1 MKHGKLGRVKHM
13 NSWRS
18 FVEDVKQFSALVR
31 LMLVCLG
38 MVAAVILLV
47 ALAHV
52 ATADLSSILFL
63 LLLALA
69 IAASSTR
76 AVELPSSKVS
86 IIISVTDIFIF
97 LAVVTL
103 GPYHAVLLAAL
114 EGLLVGRRLKVKLFA
129 HFFNISNI
137 VTSIYLA
144 GKIYSAMGVAA
155 IKLSASDRLVVF
167 ALPII
172 ALALSHYLINNV
184 TVALLLKLRHNQKV
198 KDTLVSRLPWEPAAY
213 LASATAAGAINYVF
227 QQAGPITAMTALL
240 MLLPVPLIVY
250 YAFKAYREKLDEQQ
264 RYFQQINELNESI
277 MEMLAMAIDAKDEVT
292 HKHIQRVRFFACRM
306 GQIVGLSES
315 EIEALKAGALLH
327 DVGKIGVPSHILNK
341 PGKLTEHEFEQM
353 KMHTI
358 IGADMLSSINFP
370 YPVVPIVRHH
380 HERWDG
386 HGYPDGL
393 KGEEIPITARI
404 LTLVDS
410 YDALRSDRP
419 YKKAM
424 SRQEAISF
432 IKQNAGKMYDP
443 QLVEVFLSVLDQ
455 LEAEAANH
463 SIESEIREKQ
473 TIVTSRATSLA
484 FKTARPAAGF
494 AAPPK
499 ANRAARALN
508 SIAEV
513 HQRVTA
519 LYEMSRTLASSL
531 SLEDTMAILSNRLS
545 KLIPFTTCA
554 ISLLN
559 PSHSEYEFV
568 HAVGRNAERFMKRRL
583 PIGTGITGWVIQNQ
597 RPIYN
602 TNPVLDLGF
611 LSPDESNEYKG
622 VIVFPL
628 VKNGQPIGA
637 ISLYSTEVANYT
649 VEFIQ
654 LIESISQPVAD
665 AIYNA
670 LAFEQA
676 QRAAMTDAATG
687 LPNLRAFSNQF
698 ERERARSRRLGT
710 PLSIILIRVNNL
722 TEVAAKAGTTSE
734 LFMKSLGKLIT
745 QQTRESDLT
754 ARYCA
759 ESFLLLLPDSG
770 VNQAAQLRNRLQSA
784 IIEWNYQASD
794 SVALGSATSPDNGE
808 TLDDLIEAAH
818 INCLTSRKSILEAV
832 TTDLDGQSVAKYH

>member
-1 MKHGKLGRVKHM
+1 MK
-13 NSWRS
+13 SWQA
-18 FVEDVKQFSALVR
+18 FVEDLKQFSALVI

-38 MVAAVILLV
+38 LAAVGILIAAV
-47 ALAHV
+47 AHV
-52 ATADLSSILFL
+52 ATGGLDSILML
-63 LLLALA
+63 LLLALM
-69 IAASSTR
+69 IVASSTH
-76 AVELPSSKVS
+76 AVELPSPKVP

-103 GPYHAVLLAAL
+103 GPYHAVLLTAL
-114 EGLLVGRRLKVKLFA
+114 EGLLVGRRLKVKLPI
-129 HFFNISNI
+129 HLFNISNA
-137 VTSIYLA
+137 VASIYLA
-144 GKIYSAMGVAA
+144 GKIYSAIGVTA
-155 IKLSASDRLVVF
+155 IKLSASDHLVVF

-172 ALALSHYLINNV
+172 ALALSYYLIAHA
-184 TVALLLKLRHNQKV
+184 TVALMLRLRFGQKV

-213 LASATAAGAINYVF
+213 LASATAAGAVYYVA
-227 QQAGPITAMTALL
+227 QQTRPVTAVMVLVI
-240 MLLPVPLIVY
+240 MLPVPLIIY
-250 YAFKAYREKLDEQQ
+250 YAFKAYRDKLDEQQ
-264 RYFQQINELNESI
+264 RHFQQINELNESI
-277 MEMLAMAIDAKDEVT
+277 LEMLAMAIDAKDETT
-292 HKHIQRVRFFACRM
+292 HEHIHRVRFFACRM
-306 GQIVGLSES
+306 GQIMGLSES

-386 HGYPDGL
+386 RGYPDGL

-419 YKKAM
+419 YKKAV
-424 SRQEAISF
+424 SREEAIGF

-443 QLVEVFLSVLDQ
+443 KLVEVFVTVVDQ
-455 LEAEAANH
+455 LEAEA
-463 SIESEIREKQ
+463 ESLSTQSDVCNKQ
-473 TIVTSRATSLA
+473 ASLFDRATSLA
-484 FKTARPAAGF
+484 FKSAKPAAGL

-499 ANRAARALN
+499 QDRATRALH

-554 ISLLN
+554 ISLVD
-559 PSHSEYEFV
+559 SSRSEYEFV
-568 HAVGRNAERFMKRRL
+568 HAVGRDAERFIKRRL

-597 RPIYN
+597 RSIYN
-602 TNPVLDLGF
+602 TNPILDLGF
-611 LSPDESNEYKG
+611 LGPDESNEYKS
-622 VIVFPL
+622 VMVVPL
-628 VKNGQPIGA
+628 VKNQQPIGA
-637 ISLYSTEVANYT
+637 ISVYSTEMASYT

-670 LAFEQA
+670 LAFEKA
-676 QRAAMTDAATG
+676 QRAAMTDMTTG
-687 LPNLRAFSNQF
+687 LPNLRAFTHQF
-698 ERERARSRRLGT
+698 EREQARSRRQGA
-710 PLSIILIRVNNL
+710 PLSIILVRVDNL
-722 TEVAAKAGTTSE
+722 AEATARTGISSE
-734 LFMKSLGKLIT
+734 QVMKSLSKLIT
-745 QQTRESDLT
+745 RQTRESDLV

-770 VNQAAQLRNRLQSA
+770 VNQVAEARNRLQNA
-784 IIEWNYQASD
+784 IVEWNYRLSY

-818 INCLTSRKSILEAV
+818 INCLASRKSILDAI
-832 TTDLDGQSVAKYH
+832 TPDLNDQSIAKYH